1 MILHWKARDPSMKI
15 SPFSVEDVHCFF
27 LQLATLRS
35 FFFRPVQRQVVYNA
49 PVGCFARI
57 LDMDTSNSAVQIVFS
72 LIRHLKSPNLY

>member
-35 FFFRPVQRQVVYNA
+35 FFF
-49 PVGCFARI
+49 F
-57 LDMDTSNSAVQIVFS
+57 SAGAKASSI
-72 LIRHLKSPNLY
+72 